1 MLTRKHCR
9 RAALTAVAVP
19 VLLTMF
25 ASVANAEEDPV
36 RGHSSIAQHR
46 GTIIG
51 QQAVV
56 GACTLPTANGPLAS
70 PVITATLDADQTVTF
85 HGVTCPGLRIGV
97 FTVHGPDVVENP
109 QDLVCSAKADPV
121 GLFSCT
127 SLLPYKL
134 GTVFGVMFS
143 SQYVV
148 TLTGPHG
155 SAESPKRSPKSETL
169 TIRAVKAANRPVK
182 PSARGGKSGK
192 SVKGE
197 TPSVRGVKSPV
208 RELKPSAHAVKSAK
222 SVKGETPSVRGLK
235 SPARELKPSGK
246 GETSSTTGTK
256 PSATCTKSPATGT
269 KSPAT
274 GTKSSASCA
283 KSPAG
288 IHGPETGFG
297 GMAAIVAL
305 HRPA

>member
-1 MLTRKHCR
+1 MPTRKRCR

-25 ASVANAEEDPV
+25 ASVANAEEDPA
-36 RGHSSIAQHR
+36 REHSSVTQQHR

-70 PVITATLDADQTVTF
+70 PVITATLDPDQTVTF
-85 HGVTCPGLRIGV
+85 HGVTCPGLQIGI

-134 GTVFGVMFS
+134 GTVFGVRFS

-148 TLTGPHG
+148 TLTAPNG
-155 SAESPKRSPKSETL
+155 SAGSPKRSPKSETL
-169 TIRAVKAANRPVK
+169 TIRAVK
-182 PSARGGKSGK
+182 
-192 SVKGE
+192 
-197 TPSVRGVKSPV
+197 SPT
-208 RELKPSAHAVKSAK
+208 RELKPSARGLKSR
-222 SVKGETPSVRGLK
+222 KGEAPSVRGLK
-235 SPARELKPSGK
+235 SPARELKPSARGVK
-246 GETSSTTGTK
+246 SGRGETPSVRAVKSSSRELKPSSRELTPSATVKTSCAK
-256 PSATCTKSPATGT
+256 PSASGPA
-269 KSPAT
+269 
-274 GTKSSASCA
+274 SSASGSTSSASGAKPSGSCA
-283 KSPAG
+283 KPSAG
-288 IHGPETGFG
+288 VHGPETGFG
-297 GMAAIVAL
+297 GMAASVAR

>member
-1 MLTRKHCR
+1 MLTRKRCR
-9 RAALTAVAVP
+9 RAALTAVTVP

-36 RGHSSIAQHR
+36 REHSSIAQHR

-109 QDLVCSAKADPV
+109 QDLVCSANADPV

-134 GTVFGVMFS
+134 GTVFGVLFS

-148 TLTGPHG
+148 TLTGPKG

-169 TIRAVKAANRPVK
+169 TIRAVKSPTRELK
-182 PSARGGKSGK
+182 PSTRGVK
-192 SVKGE
+192 SVRRE
-197 TPSVRGVKSPV
+197 TPSVRGVKSHA
-208 RELKPSAHAVKSAK
+208 RELKPSAKAQ
-222 SVKGETPSVRGLK
+222 TPSVRAVK
-235 SPARELKPSGK
+235 SPARELKPSAK
-246 GETSSTTGTK
+246 VETSCAK
-256 PSATCTKSPATGT
+256 APASGPT
-269 KSPAT
+269 
-274 GTKSSASCA
+274 SSASGGTSSASGPKPSGSCA
-283 KSPAG
+283 RPSTG
-288 IHGPETGFG
+288 VHGPETGFG
-297 GMAAIVAL
+297 GMAASVAL